1 MAPHSLAPRVHV
13 SSSLRLTTQC
23 GACQRARKTT
33 TRPRP
38 LDKATRACDNET
50 MTTFRNT
57 FGAVWPVLALTGIAA
72 CRQEPRDNARFLG
85 DCAAPTVALV
95 PAALDAFVRSVRPT
109 PRRFLI
115 APGTDSSLPTG
126 AESRLQRHGPTYLFP
141 ADTALR
147 RRLLARLDSVAED
160 YGDMP
165 TLLVTFRGIDR
176 AGDERAI
183 VRLGGYFVG
192 GATGGAVA
200 HRSVQFV
207 CDTARWNVVRAEEE
221 RQS

>member
-1 MAPHSLAPRVHV
+1 MWGV
-13 SSSLRLTTQC
+13 
-23 GACQRARKTT
+23 
-33 TRPRP
+33 RPRAQDRASRMP
-38 LDKATRACDNET
+38 RLDKARMADDNEAMISVPHT
-50 MTTFRNT
+50 S
-57 FGAVWPVLALTGIAA
+57 GGSLLALALAGVAA
-72 CRQEPRDNARFLG
+72 CAQEPRNNARFLG
-85 DCAAPTVALV
+85 DCAAPTLALV
-95 PAALDAFVRSVRPT
+95 PPAVDAFVQSVRPK

-115 APGTDSSLPTG
+115 AVGTDSALPTG

-147 RRLLARLDSVAED
+147 RRVLARLDSVAEG

-192 GATGGAVA
+192 GVTGGTVV
-200 HRSVQFV
+200 HRAVQFV
-207 CDTARWNVVRAEEE
+207 CDTARWNVVRADEE
-221 RQS
+221 RRS